1 MNICYIITSTIKCG
15 PVNVLFNTVKDY
27 QKYHDFHPFVIT
39 LKNDDPCRS
48 RRSEFRQLGIKVVQF
63 DPRHE
68 FNQIIKFMSDN
79 SIDII
84 HSHGLGPDIVNY
96 RLVKE
101 LPSLIHMTTLHN
113 FPLED
118 YVINRGKIKGLMM
131 SALQLWAISN
141 LYKVSCSN
149 AIQEKFKR
157 KLNIQTTAIENGV
170 LYPTE
175 NEVLQIT
182 KNDRPVFLYLGD
194 IHKRKNTSFLVDFFA
209 SHPQYELWIV
219 GDGEGGYY
227 DDVKRKAQ
235 SISNVVM
242 WGRTKDPSKFYR
254 KADFLISDSYSEGLP
269 MTVLES
275 YSWGL
280 PVILSDI
287 PSHQEA
293 LKSSNW
299 GKLFRL
305 DNAKDLEQV
314 ISHAVA
320 QTYDRRGI
328 YSESKRYFSSEVMMD
343 HYVTLYKSLM
353 EGSDD

>member
-15 PVNVLFNTVKDY
+15 PVNVLFNIVKDY
-27 QKYHDFHPFVIT
+27 QKHDGFHPFVIT
-39 LKNDDPCRS
+39 LKDDDPCRS

-68 FNQIIKFMSDN
+68 MNQIVKFMSDN
-79 SIDII
+79 NIDII
-84 HSHGLGPDIVNY
+84 HSHGLGPDIVNHK
-96 RLVKE
+96 LVKE

-131 SALQLWAISN
+131 SALQLWAINS

-149 AIQEKFKR
+149 AIQEKFER
-157 KLNIQTTAIENGV
+157 KLNIKTTAIENGV
-170 LYPTE
+170 RYPSE
-175 NEVLQIT
+175 KDILQLT
-182 KNDRPVFLYLGD
+182 KNSRPVFLYLGD
-194 IHKRKNTSFLVDFFA
+194 IHKRKNTLFLVNFFA
-209 SHPQYELWIV
+209 SHPQYKLWIV
-219 GDGEGGYY
+219 GDGECNYY
-227 DDVKRKAQ
+227 ENIKRRAQ
-235 SISNVVM
+235 NISNIVM
-242 WGRTKDPSKFYR
+242 WGRTKNPSKFYE
-254 KADFLISDSYSEGLP
+254 KADFLISDSCSEGLP

-287 PSHQEA
+287 PSHQES
-293 LKSSNW
+293 LKKTNW

-305 DNAKDLEQV
+305 DSYEDLECV
-314 ISHAVA
+314 IDNAIT
-320 QTYDRRGI
+320 QTYNRREI

-343 HYVTLYKSLM
+343 HYLTLYKSLLK
-353 EGSDD
+353 GSD